1 MFNFRLNFIVCSY
14 MHTTIENLTSDH
26 VGGRTF
32 KAILSTIYPLDS
44 EHCIIRGL
52 HGQCADFSLAVML
65 CEVDSITF
73 LLRCSMRSLNAL
85 EQHMK
90 STNCTHIF
98 MQNCEDFTKA
108 KILF

>member
-1 MFNFRLNFIVCSY
+1 

-26 VGGRTF
+26 VGCRTF
-32 KAILSTIYPLDS
+32 KAILSTVYPLDS
-44 EHCIIRGL
+44 ERCIIRGL
-52 HGQCADFSLAVML
+52 HGQGADFSLAVYMF

-73 LLRCSMRSLNAL
+73 LLRCSTRSLNAL

-90 STNCTHIF
+90 STNFTHIF
-98 MQNCEDFTKA
+98 MQNCEDFTNA